1 MSYTLVASG
10 TMINMKI
17 NIQNVRDFLSV
28 QSSDTKI
35 YIGVDSTRINSGEK
49 WFADY
54 TAVIVVHI
62 DGKHGCKIF
71 GETTRELDFDQSGEK
86 PQLRL
91 MNEVYKVAE
100 LYLKIVDVI
109 EGRSVEI
116 HLDLNPD
123 PSFMSQS
130 VVQQAI
136 GYIRGVCNVSP
147 RVKPD
152 AFAASCAADRYRGF
166 AQSTLEAA

>member
-1 MSYTLVASG
+1 
-10 TMINMKI
+10 MKI

-147 RVKPD
+147 RSETRCICGKL
-152 AFAASCAADRYRGF
+152 RGRSISWF
-166 AQSTLEAA
+166 YSNYVGGSIKCQGLFTA

>member
-1 MSYTLVASG
+1 MH
-10 TMINMKI
+10 ID
-17 NIQNVRDFLSV
+17 IQTVRDFVSL

-35 YIGVDSTRINSGEK
+35 YIGVDSTRINTGEK

-100 LYLKIVDVI
+100 LYLKLVDVI
-109 EGRSVEI
+109 QGRPVEI

-136 GYIRGVCNVSP
+136 GYIKGVCNVSP
-147 RVKPD
+147 RVKPF

-166 AQSTLEAA
+166 VQQTLEAA

>member
-1 MSYTLVASG
+1 
-10 TMINMKI
+10 MKI

-71 GETTRELDFDQSGEK
+71 GE
-86 PQLRL
+86 
-91 MNEVYKVAE
+91 
-100 LYLKIVDVI
+100 
-109 EGRSVEI
+109 
-116 HLDLNPD
+116 
-123 PSFMSQS
+123 S

>member
-1 MSYTLVASG
+1 
-10 TMINMKI
+10 MKI

-71 GETTRELDFDQSGEK
+71 GETQESWILISLEKTPASSDERSIQS
-86 PQLRL
+86 
-91 MNEVYKVAE
+91 
-100 LYLKIVDVI
+100 
-109 EGRSVEI
+109 
-116 HLDLNPD
+116 
-123 PSFMSQS
+123 
-130 VVQQAI
+130 
-136 GYIRGVCNVSP
+136 C
-147 RVKPD
+147 
-152 AFAASCAADRYRGF
+152 
-166 AQSTLEAA
+166 